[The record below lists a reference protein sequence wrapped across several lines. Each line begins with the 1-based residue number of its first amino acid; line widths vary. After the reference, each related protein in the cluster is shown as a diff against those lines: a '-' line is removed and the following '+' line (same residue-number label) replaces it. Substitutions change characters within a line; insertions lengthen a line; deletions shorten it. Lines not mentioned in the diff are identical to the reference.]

1 MEEGV
6 VVANYPTNIPP
17 HGFPFPL
24 PYEPIV
30 LPDNSTRV
38 VGTSRDQATISLD
51 RAILSVEA
59 EPPNPFGQR
68 VYIDTQATAEPKN
81 AAMEQAITEQMTASR
96 YEEGNAEPETPTTI
110 EIQGTRAG
118 GVVGPHQVV
127 VPREITAITN
137 KAFNDAQAVLAL
149 AQMVQLTPEQL
160 QWVADFQD
168 EVRALSTAM
177 GAFDASI
184 DAVRS
189 AIDVRAW
196 VPAAQSISDHAVTLG
211 SLLQTATA
219 STSGGVPWLLIGAAA
234 VGAWL
239 LLRK

>member
-1 MEEGV
+1 M
-6 VVANYPTNIPP
+6 ANYPTNIPP
-17 HGFPFPL
+17 PGFPFPL

-51 RAILSVEA
+51 RAILPVEA

-96 YEEGNAEPETPTTI
+96 YEEASPEPNIEPESIDITGA
-110 EIQGTRAG
+110 QVG

-127 VPREITAITN
+127 VPAEIIAITN

-149 AQMVQLTPEQL
+149 AQTVQLSPEQIK
-160 QWVADFQD
+160 WVVDFQN
-168 EVRALSTAM
+168 EVKALSTAM
-177 GAFDASI
+177 SAFDASV

-211 SLLQTATA
+211 SLLQTAAA
-219 STSGGVPWLLIGAAA
+219 SPSGVPWLLIGTVA